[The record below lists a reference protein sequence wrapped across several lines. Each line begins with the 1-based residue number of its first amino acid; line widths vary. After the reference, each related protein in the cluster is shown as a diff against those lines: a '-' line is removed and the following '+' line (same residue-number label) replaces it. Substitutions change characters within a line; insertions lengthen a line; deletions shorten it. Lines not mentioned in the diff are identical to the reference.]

1 LDEGDGGYQDF
12 VHTENVVL
20 VDPQGR
26 LRGFYD
32 GTKESEISQL
42 YLDLERLIEETQK
55 IK

>member
-1 LDEGDGGYQDF
+1 

-32 GTKESEISQL
+32 GTKEEDISQL
-42 YLDLERLIEETQK
+42 YLDLRSLMKEISK